1 MMAAMKIFLAMDA
14 GGTKTTAV
22 LANETEV
29 LARVQG
35 QSVKVMRSS
44 AEDAEARLGALLDE
58 LATSAGVDLRYVS
71 RSCVGLAGLS
81 AKGVREWMMG
91 ALGKRVGGEIEI
103 VGDEVVALDAAF
115 EGGAGVL
122 VMAGTGS
129 NVIGRC
135 ADGKKFG
142 AGGWGPVLGDEGSG
156 YWIGL
161 EGVRAA
167 LRAEDRGVPS
177 CLLHEIL
184 GHWGLKELGELVAM
198 ANGRPSPDFAG
209 LAPVVA
215 KCAGGGDMLA
225 RGVLERA
232 GAELGE
238 QVSLVH
244 SAMVA
249 AGCDDSA
256 LGVAFTGSVLEK
268 ISIVR
273 EAMLERI
280 YAVVPQARVVAEAVD
295 PVVGALWQARRWAR

>member
-1 MMAAMKIFLAMDA
+1 MDA
-14 GGTKTTAV
+14 GGTKTTAAV
-22 LANETEV
+22 GNETAV
-29 LARVQG
+29 LGRVQG
-35 QSVKVMRSS
+35 ASVKVMRQSEGE
-44 AEDAEARLGALLDE
+44 ADACLGRLLEE
-58 LATSAGVDLRYVS
+58 LASVAGVDLRYVS
-71 RSCVGLAGLS
+71 RTCVGLAGVS
-81 AKGVREWMMG
+81 AKGAREWMMS

-135 ADGKKFG
+135 ADGRKFG

-177 CLLHEIL
+177 CLLIEIL
-184 GHWGLKELGELVAM
+184 GHWELKELGELVAM
-198 ANGRPSPDFAG
+198 ANGRPAPDFAG

-215 KCAGGGDMLA
+215 KCASGGDMLA

-238 QVSLVH
+238 QISLVH

-249 AGCDDSA
+249 AGCDDA
-256 LGVAFTGSVLEK
+256 GLGVAFTGSVLEK
-268 ISIVR
+268 ISMVR
-273 EAMLERI
+273 EAMLERV

-295 PVVGALWQARRWAR
+295 PVMGALWRARSLR

>member
-1 MMAAMKIFLAMDA
+1 MMAGMNFYLAMDA
-14 GGTKTTAV
+14 GGTKTTALV
-22 LANETEV
+22 ADETQV

-35 QSVKVMRSS
+35 ASVKVMRQSEGE
-44 AEDAEARLGALLDE
+44 AEVRLGALLDE
-58 LATSAGVDLRYVS
+58 VATMAGVDLRNVS
-71 RSCVGLAGLS
+71 RSCVGLAGVS
-81 AKGVREWMMG
+81 AAGAREWMMG
-91 ALGKRVGGEIEI
+91 ALGRRVGGEIEI

-161 EGVRAA
+161 EAVRAA

-177 CLLHEIL
+177 CLLNEIL
-184 GHWGLKELGELVAM
+184 GHWGLKELGELVGM

-209 LAPVVA
+209 LTPVVA

-232 GAELGE
+232 GTELGE

-244 SAMVA
+244 SAMVG
-249 AGCDDSA
+249 AGCDDA
-256 LGVAFTGSVLEK
+256 GLGVAFTGSVLEK

-273 EAMLERI
+273 EAMLERV
-280 YAVVPQARVVAEAVD
+280 YAVVPQARVVAEAAD
-295 PVVGALWQARRWAR
+295 PVMGALWRARSMR